1 MPKLRLAFALAAV
14 VAFPD
19 GMAAEW
25 YEYRTT
31 NFLAYS
37 DQKPERAR
45 EMLSRLEVFRRVVFL
60 ITGLTEFPEDNR
72 LVVVLFADDKLFE
85 KISPDADYAGFY
97 LPTQAGPRMI
107 VGPYRADRNRAH
119 VLFHEY
125 VHHLLRRYS
134 QFDYPKWYAEGFA
147 EFLANTDIE
156 KHNIKVGA
164 VPQAYE
170 NALPYLVPAKI
181 EDVLALGDQFS
192 GGRAA
197 GHFYYTSWL
206 LTHYLQMRG
215 SDKKSTYKAQLANYI
230 LAYNEG
236 TPSLEAFES
245 SFEESLQ
252 VLDRRLDRYRRYTSR
267 PIFTLNKIDY
277 EGEFSQ
283 KELGPGE
290 TAWVIADIGFRLDN
304 YDAALDLLSVLD
316 PEETDSAR
324 ALALRSVIDDR
335 HGEEFADELARNA
348 VALEE
353 NDSYVFSYA
362 MQQAL
367 NRYSRSVDAGSPD
380 TKQLEAA
387 LDYGERA
394 TELDPNNQEAH
405 YYLWHARDAAGEK
418 KPAARSMMAAFH
430 LDPSSVELNYEIGA
444 YLHAEGYSK
453 PAQPFLERVRNWAH
467 SESQRAEVAGL
478 LDTMIEE
485 TPAAPSDEQED

>member
-1 MPKLRLAFALAAV
+1 MPSLRLTLALAAV

-19 GMAAEW
+19 GIAAEW
-25 YEYRTT
+25 HEYRTT

-37 DQKPERAR
+37 DQQPKRAR
-45 EMLSRLEVFRRVVFL
+45 EILSRLEVFRRVVFL

-72 LVVVLFADDKLFE
+72 LVVVLFADDELFE
-85 KISPDADYAGFY
+85 KISPDGDYAGFY
-97 LPTQAGPRMI
+97 LPTKAGPRMI

-125 VHHLLRRYS
+125 VHHLFRRYS
-134 QFDYPKWYAEGFA
+134 QFDYPRWYAEGFA

-170 NALPYLVPAKI
+170 NALPYLAPVKI
-181 EDVLALGDQFS
+181 ESVLALSDQIGS
-192 GGRAA
+192 GRAA

-215 SDKKSTYKAQLANYI
+215 SEKKSTYKAQLANYI
-230 LAYNEG
+230 VAYNNG
-236 TPSLEAFES
+236 TPSLEAFQS
-245 SFEESLQ
+245 NFEESLQ
-252 VLDRRLDRYRRYTSR
+252 VLNRRLDRYRRYTSR
-267 PIFTLNKIDY
+267 PIFTLNKIEY

-283 KELGPGE
+283 RKLTPGE
-290 TAWVIADIGFRLDN
+290 AAWVTADIGFRLDN
-304 YDAALDLLSVLD
+304 YGAALDLLSAMD
-316 PEETDSAR
+316 PEDTDSAR

-353 NDSYVFSYA
+353 NDSYVFSYT

-367 NRYSRSVDAGSPD
+367 NRYYRSADAGSPD

-387 LDYGERA
+387 LSYGERA
-394 TELDPNNQEAH
+394 TALDPNNQEAH
-405 YYLWHARDAAGEK
+405 FYLWHARDAAGEK

-453 PAQPFLERVRNWAH
+453 PARPFLERVRNWAH
-467 SESQRAEVAGL
+467 SESQRAEVAAL
-478 LDTMIEE
+478 LDAMIEE
-485 TPAAPSDEQED
+485 MAAPSDQQEN